1 VRVADSRSVRQ
12 RHKDELPGTE
22 RHLRSIVLAGRVHL
36 RDRTGM
42 LAFYGLVEANERQSR
57 VLFPVIRSIP
67 LLTFTPRALTPL

>member
-36 RDRTGM
+36 RDRM